1 MAAIAKIVFP
11 SPPPT
16 TNALT
21 SQQRTQLM
29 RSTKKLGRVLGITP
43 QLIDIY
49 PYYTPAESAEWLDD
63 NDFYRPKRRGSVD
76 SISSSSSSSTR
87 SRWSSRSSS
96 RQQSR
101 TSSPTSRSSLSDSST
116 CTEDIL
122 LNSDVKPLLRLAM
135 TSSSFDATTAEHTV
149 SPTSSDDGVDTAEN
163 LRHTI
168 RPTRPE
174 TKRDSFLAAP
184 SFHIPSNNSLRLA
197 KMDRIRKK
205 LGENIPIHLVFP
217 NEGETHVIESA
228 DSRDQPSGPTVT
240 IHWRPLPPLPVED
253 DSSSQFSTAFSSHT
267 RTRLS
272 NARDSLLIQSSRRAH
287 KIKRKPVPKLDL
299 VESEPTGLFLDA
311 ESLTRR
317 EKERLSLIL
326 ELPHE
331 HEDEPFMALDSD
343 SRSQNSTWFS
353 DGGED
358 DISFRN
364 GTRTSRNTKVQVP
377 INAFP

>member
-21 SQQRTQLM
+21 SQQRTQLL

-76 SISSSSSSSTR
+76 SISSSSSLSTR

-101 TSSPTSRSSLSDSST
+101 TSSPASRSLRSSLSDSST

-122 LNSDVKPLLRLAM
+122 LNSDAKPLLRLAM
-135 TSSSFDATTAEHTV
+135 TSPSFDATTAEYIV

-174 TKRDSFLAAP
+174 TKRDSSLAVP

-217 NEGETHVIESA
+217 NEGETNVIESA
-228 DSRDQPSGPTVT
+228 YSRDQPSGPTVT

-253 DSSSQFSTAFSSHT
+253 DSSSQSSTAFSSHT

-299 VESEPTGLFLDA
+299 VELEPTGLFLDA

-331 HEDEPFMALDSD
+331 HEDEAVMDLDSD

-358 DISFRN
+358 DISFQN
-364 GTRTSRNTKVQVP
+364 WYQNFLKHEGASSH
-377 INAFP
+377 

>member
-1 MAAIAKIVFP
+1 MAGIAKIVFP

-21 SQQRTQLM
+21 SQQRTQLL

-63 NDFYRPKRRGSVD
+63 NDIYRPKRRGSVD
-76 SISSSSSSSTR
+76 SISSSSSLSTR

-101 TSSPTSRSSLSDSST
+101 TSSPASRSLRSSLSDFST

-122 LNSDVKPLLRLAM
+122 LNSDAKPLLRLAM
-135 TSSSFDATTAEHTV
+135 TSPSFDATTAEYTV
-149 SPTSSDDGVDTAEN
+149 SPTSSDDGVDAAEN

-168 RPTRPE
+168 RPIRPQ
-174 TKRDSFLAAP
+174 TKRDSSLAVP

-197 KMDRIRKK
+197 KMDRIRNK

-217 NEGETHVIESA
+217 NEGETNVIESA
-228 DSRDQPSGPTVT
+228 DYGDQPSGPTVT

-253 DSSSQFSTAFSSHT
+253 DSSSQSSTAFSSHT

-299 VESEPTGLFLDA
+299 VDSEPTSLFLDA
-311 ESLTRR
+311 GSLTRR

-358 DISFRN
+358 DISFQN
-364 GTRTSRNTKVQVP
+364 WYQNFLKYDS
-377 INAFP
+377 ASSH